1 MFLIG
6 ESGIS
11 KTEFANILSKSLY
24 PDEELI
30 KINFGNYS
38 TEGALNSLIG
48 SPLGYVGSDKGGELI
63 RKINSSKFKIILI
76 DEFEKVTPAVFNFL

>member
-6 ESGIS
+6 ESGIG

-30 KINFGNYS
+30 KIIFENYS
-38 TEGALNSLIG
+38 TEGVLNSLIG
-48 SPLGYVGSDKGGELI
+48 SPLGYVGIDDGGELI
-63 RKINSSKFKIILI
+63 RKINSSKSKIILI
-76 DEFEKVTPAVFNFL
+76 DKFEKVTPAVFNFL